1 MLRRDYLL
9 KLIQD
14 VFASIAALL
23 RRDGD
28 EVERRRQ
35 VEALYALFG
44 GDSDF
49 FRQAADDEMI
59 AAVARVAAY
68 SQGGLDPGQVPVDEM
83 VRRIELLAALLY
95 ADFKVS
101 DLQEG
106 LRRDVAARSLSLY
119 KRVVEASDTYSQERF
134 DRIGELEAFLADNTI
149 NR

>member
-1 MLRRDYLL
+1 M
-9 KLIQD
+9 
-14 VFASIAALL
+14 
-23 RRDGD
+23 
-28 EVERRRQ
+28 
-35 VEALYALFG
+35 
-44 GDSDF
+44 
-49 FRQAADDEMI
+49 
-59 AAVARVAAY
+59 AAY
-68 SQGGLDPGQVPVDEM
+68 SQGGLEPGQVPVDEM

-101 DLQEG
+101 GLQEG